1 MSLLQ
6 KAEALALLQDAELS
20 SQAVGGCRDRL
31 VAFLERYLP
40 HFYRKEQREAATVVI
55 QGKLSNL
62 QRKTCEPI
70 AIEAGLARK
79 PLQKLVGAGKWDDD
93 AVLGELGRHV
103 GAELGDPEAVLIID
117 PSGFPKKG
125 TESCGVGR
133 QWCGCLGK
141 VDNCQVGVFVSYASC
156 HGHTLVDGRL
166 YLPEDWATDGKRR
179 AKCYVPKDVI
189 FQKKWRIGLEL
200 LDRVRCRLP
209 HRWVVGDDELGRVT
223 ELRAQLREWQEL
235 YVLDVP
241 CNTLVREV
249 EPGPGPGRGLFARFE
264 VWAARQPK
272 QRWKTLTMRDG
283 EKGPIRVQVLKR
295 RLQTKDEAGHVGPT
309 ETGLVI
315 RTLGDDGQTSYALS
329 NADREVSAVA
339 LTRPKLERHR
349 IEEDLKAGKQEVG
362 LSHYEVRSWTGWHHH
377 VTLSLL
383 ALWFVVSESLR
394 LKKKRP
400 R

>member
-6 KAEALALLQDAELS
+6 KPEAMALLEDAELS
-20 SQAVGGCRDRL
+20 GQSVAGCGDRL
-31 VAFLERYLP
+31 VAFLERFLP
-40 HFYRKEQREAATVVI
+40 HFYRKEQREAATVII

-70 AIEAGLARK
+70 AIEAGLERK

-93 AVLGELGRHV
+93 AVRGELWRHV

-141 VDNCQVGVFVSYASC
+141 VENCQVGVFVSYASC

-166 YLPEDWATDGKRR
+166 YLPEDWATDNERR
-179 AKCYVPKDVI
+179 DKCHVPKTVI
-189 FQKKWRIGLEL
+189 FQEKWRIGLDL
-200 LDRVRCRLP
+200 LDRVRGQLP

-223 ELRAQLREWQEL
+223 ELRAQLRKWDES

-249 EPGPGPGRGLFARFE
+249 EAGPERGPFERFE

-272 QRWKTLTMRDG
+272 QRWKTWTIRDG
-283 EKGPIRVQVLKR
+283 EKEPIRVEVLKR
-295 RLQTKDEAGHVGPT
+295 RLQTKDEAGRVGPT

-315 RTLGDDGQTSYALS
+315 RTLGDDAQTSYALS
-329 NADREVSAVA
+329 NAAREVPPVE
-339 LTRPKLERHR
+339 LIRPKLERHR

-394 LKKKRP
+394 LKKKRQ